1 MERFRNA
8 TERMSTIY
16 YQKLPWRNTS
26 TSDLAD
32 VEKPP
37 VTTDSGGFDV
47 TSSDEASVSRLE
59 ADQHVFA
66 WQELSLELGDGK
78 RLLHE
83 VSGKNIREQ

>member
-16 YQKLPWRNTS
+16 YQKLPWANTS
-26 TSDLAD
+26 TSNLTD

-37 VTTDSGGFDV
+37 VSTDADGFDA
-47 TSSDEASVSRLE
+47 TSNGETAVSRLE

-83 VSGKNIREQ
+83 VSGKNVHGQ